1 MDMPYKGIIC
11 FLHVVL
17 IWQALT
23 KMTRLINYE
32 GELIVLDKS
41 QLKVV
46 SEFALPSKMND
57 AELCDSL
64 LVFSGINRFYLFDV
78 SQPTFPR

>member
-1 MDMPYKGIIC
+1 M
-11 FLHVVL
+11 
-17 IWQALT
+17 
-23 KMTRLINYE
+23 
-32 GELIVLDKS
+32 LDKS